1 MGAGVEEG
9 TIVVGKTKRP
19 KLPLGDGFFIAA
31 AGAAVENRDKDAPTG
46 DLEVIERMGAD
57 WRLATSFPREAII
70 MVMDGAGC
78 CSFNLLTRQE
88 TR

>member
-57 WRLATSFPREAII
+57 
-70 MVMDGAGC
+70 
-78 CSFNLLTRQE
+78 
-88 TR
+88 